1 MLTYKKENGF
11 PLDILIE
18 TVDAKD
24 KKKEPWVRYESVV
37 TDPGGNVI
45 DTFFHSSF
53 RARVHWANGFF
64 KGLKYHD

>member
-1 MLTYKKENGF
+1 MVTFKKENGF
-11 PLDILIE
+11 PLDISIE
-18 TVDAKD
+18 TKDADNKE
-24 KKKEPWVRYESVV
+24 EPWVRYKSVV
-37 TDPGGNVI
+37 TDADGNVI